1 MIYKV
6 VDKTKGVTIGI
17 TADEK
22 VAEATANAFGGTIE
36 MVNEIERDQNLSP
49 HMSRIMNGQSHYLV
63 ILRMED
69 GRRNHISNAVLPQNT
84 LASGYIRDKR
94 DGDPDVTSSH
104 PWLLPGSPEEFNVCC
119 WGKSKTHATKV
130 AKGELKR
137 YFAWMRGYH
146 GEYEY
151 PDVMF
156 AWENYALN
164 KSKGV

>member
-6 VDKTKGVTIGI
+6 VDVTKVNGRVIGI
-17 TADEK
+17 TTDEK
-22 VAEATANAFGGTIE
+22 VAEATANAFGGTVE
-36 MVNEIERDQNLSP
+36 MVNEIEKDKNLSP
-49 HMSRIMNGQSHYLV
+49 HMSRIMSGQSHYLV

-69 GRRNHISNAVLPQNT
+69 GRRQHISNTVLAPDRK
-84 LASGYIRDKR
+84 G
-94 DGDPDVTSSH
+94 GDPDVTWSH

-130 AKGELKR
+130 ARGELER
-137 YFAWMRGYH
+137 YSAWMRGYH

-156 AWENYALN
+156 AWENHALN
-164 KSKGV
+164 ESKGV